1 MKYVEKDFS
10 LELKET
16 IKNNEA
22 ALKDLIEKLLNE
34 NKPVFAK
41 KGLDF
46 DAGFGRKGNNPFQ
59 PRYSSSISIAIC
71 DENGD
76 LLDLYMIN
84 LWECNRYFLG
94 MPISKKNPGSKI
106 VGELL
111 DESFEDIKLELKEY
125 IEEHLTLTDD

>member
-1 MKYVEKDFS
+1 
-10 LELKET
+10 
-16 IKNNEA
+16 
-22 ALKDLIEKLLNE
+22 
-34 NKPVFAK
+34 
-41 KGLDF
+41 
-46 DAGFGRKGNNPFQ
+46 
-59 PRYSSSISIAIC
+59 
-71 DENGD
+71 
-76 LLDLYMIN
+76 MIN